1 MKAIKLFS
9 VACCVAAVC
18 LTSCIGDNDS
28 DVKSLTKAEIATCLN
43 AVKGTHLG
51 RVIYSAP
58 TVKDVNHEDSVDI
71 SWTIATDSTMTIH
84 DFPARLL
91 AHNID
96 SVQGKALR
104 TALMQAPDQDI
115 ECYIGFIDVNPV
127 SWLINPQTATYT
139 LNTGDGEHKVQV
151 AFYVN
156 SSYSG
161 GVYSPS
167 NKNKFA
173 MEIIEGAIYMDGK
186 LTSYLSK
193 KTPFLFIR
201 NEK

>member
-9 VACCVAAVC
+9 IACCVAAVS

-28 DVKSLTKAEIATCLN
+28 DVKSLTKAEIAQCFN
-43 AVKGTHLG
+43 AVKGTHEG

-58 TVKDVNHEDSVDI
+58 TAKDVNHEDSVDI
-71 SWTIATDSTMTIH
+71 TWTIATDSTMTIH

-91 AHNID
+91 AHNVD
-96 SVQGKALR
+96 SVQGKALK
-104 TALMQAPDQDI
+104 TALAAAPDQDI
-115 ECYIGFIDVNPV
+115 ECYIGFIDITPV
-127 SWLINPQTATYT
+127 SWLINPKAATYT

-151 AFYVN
+151 AFYAN
-156 SSYSG
+156 NSYSG
-161 GVYSPS
+161 GVYNVSKKS
-167 NKNKFA
+167 YA

-186 LTSYLSK
+186 LTSYLNK
-193 KTPFLFIR
+193 DTPFLFIR